1 MEKKVKKWP
10 LYNLATAVP
19 KDKNES
25 QSSIRMIFNAFIDTY
40 CIFRKDTAA
49 KVTGIMHTYGKVEEG
64 GRMWKNVVRTTY

>member
-1 MEKKVKKWP
+1 MEKKVREWP
-10 LYNLATAVP
+10 LYNLGTAVP
-19 KDKNES
+19 RDKNES

-40 CIFRKDTAA
+40 CIFRNNTAA